1 MNPPDIDIR
10 RKKLLFRAWHRGTRE
25 MDLLLGSFAEA
36 HINDFDIAQ
45 INEFEKLLENPD
57 PDLYDW
63 KSGRSAPPAEESG
76 AVMTLFLK
84 HQYRAA

>member
-1 MNPPDIDIR
+1 MTETETDIR

-36 HINDFDIAQ
+36 HIKGFDAEALD
-45 INEFEKLLENPD
+45 EFEKMLENPD

-63 KSGRSAPPAEESG
+63 KSGRAVPPDTALG
-76 AVMTLFLK
+76 TVMTLFLA
-84 HQYRAA
+84 HQYRAE

>member
-1 MNPPDIDIR
+1 MFETETEIR

-36 HINDFDIAQ
+36 QVKSFDDDQ
-45 INEFEKLLENPD
+45 LDQFEKLLENPD

-63 KSGRSAPPAEESG
+63 KSGRAEPTLDEQG
-76 AVMTLFLK
+76 TVMTLFLA
-84 HQYRAA
+84 HQYRAE